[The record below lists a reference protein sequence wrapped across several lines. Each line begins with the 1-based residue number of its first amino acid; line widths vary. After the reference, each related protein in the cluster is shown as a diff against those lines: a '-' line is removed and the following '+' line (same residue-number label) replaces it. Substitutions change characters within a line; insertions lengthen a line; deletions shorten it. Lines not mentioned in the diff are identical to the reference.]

1 MLTKLV
7 SQIHLVNNML
17 PKILMVMLN
26 QLISVKI
33 AHGHHA
39 QLMKLAKINAGLLTI
54 NTTMLATTTL

>member
-26 QLISVKI
+26 QLIYAKI
-33 AHGHHA
+33 VHGHHA